1 MKAGEAPLSK
11 DSIACCRGN
20 HRASSISFSSTLMSV
35 DMATARQPIMRLEGI
50 GQGWQET
57 YWTGPTFTPLSSST
71 SLLTASSIVS
81 PGSMNPAR
89 QENMPTGKIFF
100 LPNKHWFPSGW
111 ITSMMT
117 TGSENTHTDKQEKN
131 CTYSISNKK
140 KKKNYLYIYTPLFS
154 QLIINKLVCK
164 MSPLYKRVKIF
175 KPLVL
180 SDQNSKGSHFII
192 IEIED

>member
-1 MKAGEAPLSK
+1 
-11 DSIACCRGN
+11 
-20 HRASSISFSSTLMSV
+20 
-35 DMATARQPIMRLEGI
+35 
-50 GQGWQET
+50 
-57 YWTGPTFTPLSSST
+57 
-71 SLLTASSIVS
+71 
-81 PGSMNPAR
+81 MNPAR

-140 KKKNYLYIYTPLFS
+140 KKKNYIFIYIYIYTPLFS

-180 SDQNSKGSHFII
+180 SDQNSKRFSLYYHRNRRLANVLIWAQASVISAYKNNYSVNGLIVSTPFWYKLDSHDISSHLCKRLSQKI
-192 IEIED
+192 NAYVHWL